1 MITNTLIN
9 KRYDIKH
16 GAGSKGIKNHEN
28 VKLKTAT
35 MREYIFL
42 DKWFCKHHIF
52 DQNPFEKPAGG
63 KAREINARIAHSLL
77 LNEKAWEK

>member
-42 DKWFCKHHIF
+42 DIWFCRANIIF
-52 DQNPFEKPAGG
+52 LTKIFSKSQPEVRPEKTM
-63 KAREINARIAHSLL
+63 KE
-77 LNEKAWEK
+77 